1 MSRYLN
7 KKFTFVFLLASL
19 MFTSSAYADPIV
31 DLQIL
36 NATGASGEIIVVAG
50 EDVEVS
56 FDVTLDS
63 GGVLDKQDSLQLV
76 NVLGDIVASSKQRGK
91 STSGSVIL
99 AVPAGTIAAQFYV
112 RYVRNDN
119 ATEVSRVSHP
129 DDPGSVPL
137 VAIEESSLVEIT
149 ARVAALEATD
159 PVPGPAGPQGPAG
172 ADGLDG
178 APGLSGA
185 DGLPGV
191 QGPPGNDGVD
201 GAAGLNGAD
210 GIDGTNGTNG
220 IDGAQGPAGLDGA
233 DGATGAIGPQGPAGP
248 TAFYASVATVALAGG
263 DYISPIDAMANVS
276 SGDTWCGTP
285 SISNPCLVHIM
296 PGVYDL
302 GDVDVNTLSL
312 QPFVSVKGSGEG
324 VTILTGSGGT
334 GINGVVSIPGG
345 AGSLALLDLTINHLG
360 GGTSSFGV
368 SSSNSGSSVVNI
380 QRVTA
385 NVQGGSSQNIAF
397 RILRQTYFRNV
408 NAVVSGQ
415 QAKGISG
422 ITGASEIRD
431 SSIKLTSTNF
441 VTGVSSNGL
450 SSLILASSDVITSAT
465 GGNNVGVI
473 IGGNA
478 VVEIMSSRII
488 ASSPSGN
495 VFTRPVSLS
504 PVTSARIMAS
514 VIDGFSAAGQADGAF
529 IDTLAGGTITINS
542 SHIRSQGAQSLAS
555 VYLAGGATAT
565 VDNSVVD
572 ASGTTFR
579 IDGALTQVSIGG
591 TRIAGG
597 GMTLTNGG
605 TVSCAGVFDEV
616 NLFFANTCP

>member
-1 MSRYLN
+1 MSPYLN
-7 KKFTFVFLLASL
+7 KKFTLVFLLASL
-19 MFTSSAYADPIV
+19 IFTGSAYADPVV

-36 NATGASGEIIVVAG
+36 NAKGESGEIIVVAG
-50 EDVEVS
+50 EDIEVS
-56 FDVTLDS
+56 FDVPLDT
-63 GGVLDKQDSLQLV
+63 GGVLDKKDSLELV
-76 NVLGDIVASSKQRGK
+76 NVLDDIVASSKLRGN

-99 AVPAGTIAAQFYV
+99 TVPSGTIAAQFYV
-112 RYVRNDN
+112 RYIRQDN

-129 DDPGSVPL
+129 DDPDSVPL
-137 VAIEESSLVEIT
+137 VAIEESSLTELT
-149 ARVAALEATD
+149 TRVAALEATD
-159 PVPGPAGPQGPAG
+159 PVPGPAGA
-172 ADGLDG
+172 DG
-178 APGLSGA
+178 APGL
-185 DGLPGV
+185 P
-191 QGPPGNDGVD
+191 
-201 GAAGLNGAD
+201 
-210 GIDGTNGTNG
+210 
-220 IDGAQGPAGLDGA
+220 GA
-233 DGATGAIGPQGPAGP
+233 DGAPGLPGADGAPGLPGADGAPGLPGADGAQGPAGP

-302 GDVDVNTLSL
+302 GDVDVDTLSL
-312 QPFVSVKGSGEG
+312 QSFVTVKGSGEG

-345 AGSLALLDLTINHLG
+345 AGSIALLDLTIDHLG
-360 GGTSSFGV
+360 GGASSFGV

-385 NVQGGSSQNIAF
+385 NAQGGSSQNIAF
-397 RILRQTYFRNV
+397 RIYRQVYLQNV
-408 NAVVSGQ
+408 RAVADGN
-415 QAKGISG
+415 QAKGIVG
-422 ITGASEIRD
+422 ITGASEVRD

-441 VTGVSSNGL
+441 STGISSNGL

-465 GGNNVGVI
+465 GGNTIGVQ

-495 VFTRPVSLS
+495 VLARPVDLN

-514 VIDGFSAAGQADGAF
+514 VIDGFSAEGQADGAF
-529 IDTLAGGTITINS
+529 INTVADGTITINS
-542 SHIRSQGAQSLAS
+542 SHIRRQGPSSLAS

-565 VDNSVVD
+565 VDSSVVD
-572 ASGTTFR
+572 ASGTGTTFR
-579 IDGALTQVSIGG
+579 IDGAVTEVSIGG

-597 GMTLTNGG
+597 GMILSNSG

-616 NLFFANTCP
+616 NVFFANTCP

>member
-1 MSRYLN
+1 MSPYLN
-7 KKFTFVFLLASL
+7 KKFTLVFLLASL
-19 MFTSSAYADPIV
+19 IFTGSAYADPVV

-36 NATGASGEIIVVAG
+36 NAKGESGEIIVVAG
-50 EDVEVS
+50 EDIEVS
-56 FDVTLDS
+56 FDVPLDT
-63 GGVLDKQDSLQLV
+63 GGVLDKKDSLELV
-76 NVLGDIVASSKQRGK
+76 NVLDDIVASSKLRGN

-99 AVPAGTIAAQFYV
+99 TVPSGTIAAQFYV
-112 RYVRNDN
+112 RYIRQDN

-129 DDPGSVPL
+129 DDPDSVPL
-137 VAIEESSLVEIT
+137 VAIEESSLTELT
-149 ARVAALEATD
+149 TRVAALEATD
-159 PVPGPAGPQGPAG
+159 PVPGPAGA
-172 ADGLDG
+172 DG
-178 APGLSGA
+178 APGL
-185 DGLPGV
+185 P
-191 QGPPGNDGVD
+191 
-201 GAAGLNGAD
+201 
-210 GIDGTNGTNG
+210 
-220 IDGAQGPAGLDGA
+220 GA
-233 DGATGAIGPQGPAGP
+233 DGAPGLPGADGAPGLPGADGAPGLPGADGAPGLPGADGAPGLPGADGAPGLPGADGAQGPAGP

-302 GDVDVNTLSL
+302 GDVDVDTLSL
-312 QPFVSVKGSGEG
+312 QSFVTVKGSGEG

-345 AGSLALLDLTINHLG
+345 AGSIALLDLTIDHLG
-360 GGTSSFGV
+360 GGASSFGV

-385 NVQGGSSQNIAF
+385 NAQGGSSQNIAF
-397 RILRQTYFRNV
+397 RIYRQVYLQNV
-408 NAVVSGQ
+408 RAVADGN
-415 QAKGISG
+415 QAKGIVG
-422 ITGASEIRD
+422 ITGASEVRD

-441 VTGVSSNGL
+441 STGISSNGL

-465 GGNNVGVI
+465 GGNTIGVQ

-495 VFTRPVSLS
+495 VLARPVDLN

-514 VIDGFSAAGQADGAF
+514 VIDGFSAEGQADGAF
-529 IDTLAGGTITINS
+529 INTVADGTITINS
-542 SHIRSQGAQSLAS
+542 SHIRRQGPSSLAS

-565 VDNSVVD
+565 VDSSVVD
-572 ASGTTFR
+572 ASGTGTTFR
-579 IDGALTQVSIGG
+579 IDGAVTEVSIGG

-597 GMTLTNGG
+597 GMILSNSG

-616 NLFFANTCP
+616 NVFFANTCP